1 MSAGPLIQP
10 VRAVEPERGGGLR
23 IALVAPPMKAVPPV
37 AYGGTERVVASLAA
51 GLHARGHEV
60 TLFASGDSQTPDR
73 LVPVV
78 PRALWDTGY
87 RGDLGAYMQIAAT
100 LVWAQHERFDV
111 IHSHLDSY
119 GFTLARHC
127 PTPVVSTLHG
137 RLDNGGMPEA
147 LAEFSEIPLVAISAN
162 QRRWLPDLNWV
173 ATVHHG
179 LPLEEMPFQPEA
191 GRYLALVGRISE
203 EKGVSD
209 AVRLAERCGL
219 PLKIAAKAYAPEER
233 ALLDSVVRPA
243 VRDGCV
249 SYLGELEATERD
261 EVLAGAL
268 ATLMLGSWPEP
279 FGLVAIE
286 SLATG
291 TPVIARRAGALP
303 ELIEPGI
310 DGFLVDDLAEAELA
324 VRRVA
329 ALDRTRI
336 RQRALERFSTERMTR
351 DYEAVY
357 ARLLHEGGQVRAPA
371 RVQGLVRGAAFE
383 VSPVRVTSGAAEPT
397 GVLVEGARRS
407 GRAWRRRRA

>member
-1 MSAGPLIQP
+1 MTVA
-10 VRAVEPERGGGLR
+10 EPERGGGLR
-23 IALVAPPMKAVPPV
+23 IALVAPPMKAVPPTG
-37 AYGGTERVVASLAA
+37 YGGTERVVASLAA
-51 GLHARGHEV
+51 GLHARGHDV
-60 TLFASGDSQTPDR
+60 TLFASGDSQTPGR
-73 LVPVV
+73 LVPIV

-111 IHSHLDSY
+111 IHSHLEGY

-137 RLDNGGMPEA
+137 RLDQGGMPEA
-147 LAEFSEIPLVAISAN
+147 LAEFAEIPLVAISAN

-191 GRYLALVGRISE
+191 GRHLALVGRISE
-203 EKGVSD
+203 DKGVSD
-209 AVRLAERCGL
+209 AVRLAQRCGL
-219 PLKIAAKAYAPEER
+219 PLKIAAKAYAPDEL
-233 ALLDSVVRPA
+233 ALLDLVVRPA

-249 SYLGELEATERD
+249 SYLGELEAAQRD
-261 EVLAGAL
+261 ELLSGAL

-303 ELIEPGI
+303 ELIEPGV

-324 VRRVA
+324 VRRA
-329 ALDRTRI
+329 TTLDRTRI

-351 DYEAVY
+351 EYEAVY
-357 ARLLHEGGQVRAPA
+357 ARVLHGGGQVRAPA
-371 RVQGLVRGAAFE
+371 HAQEPTRAAAFE
-383 VSPVRVTSGAAEPT
+383 TLPARVTSGATGPT
-397 GVLVEGARRS
+397 GVLVESVRGS
-407 GRAWRRRRA
+407 GRAWRRRQA